1 MQETTER
8 SLPPGG
14 NGCPSNKT
22 WRDAASSREVGA
34 RLEALPEE
42 VEFHDSFPD
51 PINFDRLQKKLFY
64 RGLMSSSSY
73 KYLRSLSNKPDYLV
87 ALDELFTRSAASA
100 GRHSVIKT
108 FFFWVS
114 RRSP

>member
-22 WRDAASSREVGA
+22 WRDAASRREVSA

-51 PINFDRLQKKLFY
+51 PIYFDRRQKKLFY

-73 KYLRSLSNKPDYLV
+73 KHLRSLSKNPDYLV
-87 ALDELFTRSAASA
+87 AIDELFTKSAASA
-100 GRHSVIKT
+100 GRRKVIKT
-108 FFFWVS
+108 FFLWVS